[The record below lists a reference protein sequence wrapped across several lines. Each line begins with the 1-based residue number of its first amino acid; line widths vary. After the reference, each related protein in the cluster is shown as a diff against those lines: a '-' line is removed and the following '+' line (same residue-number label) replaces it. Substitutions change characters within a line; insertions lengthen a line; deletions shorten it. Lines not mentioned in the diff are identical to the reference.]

1 MPIQPS
7 QNVTAASDFT
17 AYNKMSA
24 AYFLRKFI
32 EMRSL
37 LIQLIESQK
46 PQIFEEIYTNG
57 SSRLLLK
64 NILTGLPIM

>member
-1 MPIQPS
+1 MPIQLS

-17 AYNKMSA
+17 TYNKISA
-24 AYFLRKFI
+24 THFLLTFI

-37 LIQLIESQK
+37 LIQLIESGK

-57 SSRLLLK
+57 SSCLLLK
-64 NILTGLPIM
+64 NILTGLPIT